1 MEKHSFS
8 EENELKEESLP
19 LPTKIRKNIIKMYK
33 STLYKKFMIFL
44 MVMFTLSITLRDP
57 DPSKSLN

>member
-19 LPTKIRKNIIKMYK
+19 LQTKIRKNIIKMYK

>member
-44 MVMFTLSITLRDP
+44 MVMFTLAITLKDP